1 MKIEDYIDK
10 TSEELEKMT
19 TAQLLMLRTVC
30 YRSHRPTCGC
40 YYGDCNVDKNAM
52 AHNASLSPLLT
63 KILAILPTREH
74 YPNKAERKA
83 ARQARAKRSK

>member
-1 MKIEDYIDK
+1 MKIEDK

-19 TAQLLMLRTVC
+19 
-30 YRSHRPTCGC
+30 
-40 YYGDCNVDKNAM
+40 
-52 AHNASLSPLLT
+52 
-63 KILAILPTREH
+63 KILAILATREH